1 MTAMLC
7 ILSLTSV
14 FAVNTRNN
22 ASQKSIQTETGE
34 AVSFISEKTVLSRE
48 EGMDIKGV
56 LPCIPTRYG
65 EFGTELN
72 AQIDKVYKQKI
83 SNAKESKARTINFSY
98 EVSDCWGLTSLLI
111 YTTTSTTFSK
121 AEVNSFNFVLDE
133 SRFITVEDL
142 LGTTGFKLSDKII
155 TAIVRADTE
164 RYFANFPGLSTEQ
177 AFSFTD
183 DEEIIFMFDAFQIA
197 PGSEGIIKFPIRM
210 ANIKSVTIQSGVGYW
225 VKNETY
231 GLKMVSLR
239 DVCEPLGYSIGWNSA
254 NKTVVVTRPEGQVV
268 QLSPTTNV
276 YVTGKA
282 ETPDKVSKRALESS
296 PQIVDGKTYVPI
308 SFFDQI
314 LDSVV
319 YQVNKDDSVTFSVYY
334 NTSEEESQEENNAG

>member
-1 MTAMLC
+1 MTALLC

-14 FAVNTRNN
+14 FAVNTKN
-22 ASQKSIQTETGE
+22 ASQKSTQTETGE
-34 AVSFISEKTVLSRE
+34 TLSFISEKTVLSRE

-56 LPCIPTRYG
+56 LPYIPARYG
-65 EFGTELN
+65 EFGAELN
-72 AQIDKVYKQKI
+72 SQIDKVYKQKVAT
-83 SNAKESKARTINFSY
+83 AKESKVRMINFSY

-121 AEVNSFNFVLDE
+121 AEVNSFNFIFNE
-133 SRFITVEDL
+133 ARFATVEEL
-142 LGTTGFKLSDKII
+142 LGTNGFKLSQKII

-164 RYFANFPGLSTEQ
+164 RYFANFPGLSADQ
-177 AFSFTD
+177 AFSLT
-183 DEEIIFMFDAFQIA
+183 DEEIVFMFDAFQIA
-197 PGSEGIIKFPIRM
+197 PGSEGIIKFPIKV
-210 ANIKSVTIQSGVGYW
+210 ANIKSVTIESGVGYW

-239 DVCEPLGYSIGWNSA
+239 DVCEPLGYSIGWNSV
-254 NKTVVVTRPEGQVV
+254 NKTVVVTRPGEQVV
-268 QLSPTTNV
+268 QLSPTTNI

-296 PQIVDGKTYVPI
+296 PQLVDGKTYVPI

-319 YQVNKDDSVTFSVYY
+319 YHVNKDDSITFSVYDA
-334 NTSEEESQEENNAG
+334 NAE